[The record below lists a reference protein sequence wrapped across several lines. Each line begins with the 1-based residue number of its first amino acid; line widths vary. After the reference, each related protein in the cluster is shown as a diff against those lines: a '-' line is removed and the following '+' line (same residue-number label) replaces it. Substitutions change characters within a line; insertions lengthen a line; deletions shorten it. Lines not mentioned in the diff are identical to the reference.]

1 MPHAEVIIPTFN
13 DGPRLRRAVEAA
25 LALPPPLV
33 ARVIVVDDGS
43 SDPPVLDAH
52 PRVTV
57 IHQQNAGPAA
67 ARNTGL
73 DASAAPWIIFCDA
86 DDALLPAIEDSLAL
100 AEALNAA
107 ACVSGRVE
115 VFPDG
120 SRVPRPAPAEW
131 INQPLPSPAAVFK
144 PIALFGTPGMIVSRR
159 VIDAGVRFDPS
170 LRHGEDREF
179 LRRVAEVGP
188 IAVSGALA
196 VEYTKHAADADNLN
210 APRHMERRVA
220 NFLAILARHHDDASD
235 RYFQESA
242 RWLLNAA
249 AKARVPDPSW
259 RALLVVFRAHGWP
272 VPLKTR
278 LRRLLNRP

>member
-1 MPHAEVIIPTFN
+1 MIIPTFN

-25 LALPPPLV
+25 LALPFV
-33 ARVIVVDDGS
+33 DRVIVVDDGS
-43 SDPPVLDAH
+43 SFPPALDAH
-52 PRVTV
+52 PRLAV
-57 IHQQNAGPAA
+57 IRQVNAGPAA
-67 ARNTGL
+67 ARTTGL

-86 DDALLPAIEDSLAL
+86 DDALLPAIADSLAL
-100 AEALNAA
+100 AEAMNAA
-107 ACVSGRVE
+107 ACVSGCVE

-120 SRVPRPAPAEW
+120 SRIPRPAPAEW
-131 INQPLPSPAAVFK
+131 VNKPLPSPAAVFK

-179 LRRVAEVGP
+179 LRRVAAIGP
-188 IAVSGALA
+188 IAVSGMLA

-220 NFLAILARHHDDASD
+220 NFLTILARHHDDASD
-235 RYFQESA
+235 PYFHESA
-242 RWLLNAA
+242 RWLINAA
-249 AKARVPDPSW
+249 SKARVPEQSW
-259 RALLVVFRAHGWP
+259 RGLMDAFRAHKWP